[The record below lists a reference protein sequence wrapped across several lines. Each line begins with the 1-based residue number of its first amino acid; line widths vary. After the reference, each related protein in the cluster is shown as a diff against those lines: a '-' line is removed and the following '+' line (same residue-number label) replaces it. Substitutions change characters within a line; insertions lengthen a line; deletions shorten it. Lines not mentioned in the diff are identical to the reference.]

1 MNDLLDETKTITPLT
16 DKEVFSKIWLN
27 PRKVF
32 EFIHLY
38 KFDKFMVLL
47 IILNGISNSF
57 DKAVSKDLFD
67 IKSLPVTLLIIILGG
82 IISGFIGFYFYSAF
96 VSWTGNWLKGK
107 ASTSEIV
114 RVLAYGSLPSV
125 GSLVLVILQL
135 IIFKGYLSTTDGLL
149 YDSFNVSNLL
159 LLFFLLLELILSI
172 WSIVLTVVGVAV
184 VQDFSIGK
192 AIFNLILPVLILTV
206 IFVPF
211 LFLLQ

>member
-16 DKEVFSKIWLN
+16 DKEVFSNIWLN

-32 EFIHLY
+32 EFIHQY
-38 KFDKFMVLL
+38 KFDKFMALL

-57 DKAVSKDLFD
+57 DRAVSKNLFD

-82 IISGFIGFYFYSAF
+82 IISGFIGFYFYSALI
-96 VSWTGNWLKGK
+96 SWTGNWLKGK

-135 IIFKGYLSTTDGLL
+135 IIFRGYQSTTDGLL

-184 VQDFSIGK
+184 VQNFSIGR
-192 AIFNLILPVLILTV
+192 AFFNLILPVLILIV
-206 IFVPF
+206 VLIPFMF
-211 LFLLQ
+211 LFS

>member
-1 MNDLLDETKTITPLT
+1 MNDLLDETKSISPLT

-27 PRKVF
+27 PREVF
-32 EFIHLY
+32 GFIHHY
-38 KFDKFMVLL
+38 QFDKFMILI

-57 DKAVSKDLFD
+57 DKAVSKDLFE
-67 IKSLPVTLLIIILGG
+67 IKTLPVTLLIIILGG

-96 VSWTGNWLKGK
+96 ISWTGHWLKGK

-114 RVLAYGSLPSV
+114 RVLAYGSLPSI

-135 IIFKGYLSTTDGLL
+135 IIFRGYLSTTDGLL

-192 AIFNLILPVLILTV
+192 AIFNLILPILILSV

-211 LFLLQ
+211 LYLLQ

>member
-27 PRKVF
+27 PKMVF
-32 EFIHLY
+32 EFIHQY
-38 KFDKFMVLL
+38 KFDKFMALL

-57 DKAVSKDLFD
+57 DRAVSKNLFN
-67 IKSLPVTLLIIILGG
+67 INSLPVTLLIIILGG
-82 IISGFIGFYFYSAF
+82 IISGFIGFYFYSALI
-96 VSWTGNWLKGK
+96 SWTGNWLKGK

-135 IIFKGYLSTTDGLL
+135 IIFRGYQSTTDGLL

-184 VQDFSIGK
+184 VQDFSIGR
-192 AIFNLILPVLILTV
+192 AIFNLILPVIILIVVL
-206 IFVPF
+206 IPFMF
-211 LFLLQ
+211 LFS